1 MSLRVRVA
9 AVAVVA
15 LALLVAAAVAWSQSG
30 PAVYGWFAY
39 APLADQAVV
48 PDVSMLTP
56 RMQVALGLA
65 AGGLV
70 LLAGLIGFGLGR
82 RGRPAR
88 GTSEA

>member
-1 MSLRVRVA
+1 MSVRLR
-9 AVAVVA
+9 VAVVAAIA
-15 LALLVAAAVAWSQSG
+15 LALLVAAAVVWAQSG

-39 APLADQAVV
+39 APLSDDAMV

-70 LLAGLIGFGLGR
+70 LLAGLAGFWIGR
-82 RGRPAR
+82 RVSR
-88 GTSEA
+88 GAPR